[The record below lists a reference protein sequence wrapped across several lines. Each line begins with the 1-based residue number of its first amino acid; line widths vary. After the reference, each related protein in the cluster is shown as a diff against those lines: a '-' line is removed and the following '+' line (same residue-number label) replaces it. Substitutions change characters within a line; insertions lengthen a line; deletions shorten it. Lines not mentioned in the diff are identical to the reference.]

1 MCADF
6 CMKLHTNVN
15 QRNVHFTTE
24 FCSIT
29 AENDKIMLFRWRKPP
44 ISDLASRA
52 FTVAG
57 PQV

>member
-1 MCADF
+1 
-6 CMKLHTNVN
+6 MKLHTNVN